1 MLEQAAWV
9 ATIVAAIVGVLA
21 LYKGVTRNKA
31 QNNRQEANIKGSGNS
46 IKQDAKN
53 SIRKE

>member
-9 ATIVAAIVGVLA
+9 AGIVAAIVGVLA

-31 QNNRQEANIKGSGNS
+31 QTNRQETNIRGSGNS
-46 IKQDAKN
+46 VKQDARN
-53 SIRKE
+53 TIGEE